1 MRAIF
6 LFTFAL
12 ALVACDFSS
21 SPSPSVSHPTEVD
34 GGVVPQDV
42 RSPDVPSAT
51 LCTGY
56 ASFGA
61 ALDPS
66 SYRVVTIPSRF
77 RSAEQSCEATRG
89 HLVILDSD
97 GEATSMAAAVTNG
110 WVGYSDLKNED
121 TWIDVSGRRSPYMAA
136 HWATN
141 EPSTGGNDN
150 CAFLSGAA
158 SLNAA
163 NCGSSDGEEGDMRG
177 YVCECGDGI
186 QGNPNNFRR
195 PD

>member
-1 MRAIF
+1 MRAI
-6 LFTFAL
+6 LLLTFAL
-12 ALVACDFSS
+12 ALAACEFAS
-21 SPSPSVSHPTEVD
+21 SPSTSASRPPEVD
-34 GGVVPQDV
+34 GGVVLRDA

-51 LCTGY
+51 PCPGY
-56 ASFGA
+56 ASLGA

-66 SYRVVTIPSRF
+66 SYLVVPTPSQF

-97 GEATSMAAAVTNG
+97 GETTSMVAAVTNG
-110 WVGYSDLKNED
+110 WVGYSDLKNES
-121 TWIDVSGRRSPYMAA
+121 TWIDVAGLPSSYMAA

-141 EPSTGGNDN
+141 EPSMSGNDN

-158 SLNAA
+158 NLKAT
-163 NCGSSDGEEGDMRG
+163 NCGSSDGSEGDMRG

-195 PD
+195 PE